1 MAERKEEYQKIREG
15 IRTQLLE
22 GMDGEVLSR
31 SFSEGESGGL
41 YVLTLRSHCLE
52 DIALAVD
59 MPG

>member
-1 MAERKEEYQKIREG
+1 MGSAE
-15 IRTQLLE
+15 
-22 GMDGEVLSR
+22 R

-59 MPG
+59 MPAEGGKERT